1 VTLTVSGCFG
11 DASTSVVVANDCS
24 KAIAVTALISD
35 ATPDAAAV
43 ARVGLRTVEAGESV
57 EFGAA
62 PGAHREYFVVMN
74 SDGSIAWTKEI
85 DIPGGAPWPEVRV
98 SGDLCPS

>member
-1 VTLTVSGCFG
+1 VTLTVSDCFG

-74 SDGSIAWTKEI
+74 SDGSIA
-85 DIPGGAPWPEVRV
+85 
-98 SGDLCPS
+98 